1 MKRAA
6 AILLI
11 MIMFFLLIPVSY
23 AEEEP
28 ELVDV
33 TVDGKVIKV
42 KKINVLING
51 EPIQSDVPP
60 ILYDSRTLVPVRFV
74 ANYLNADIS
83 WNQEKYEATIKTQE
97 KEIILKINSSDVI
110 INGEVTKLPYNV
122 PAKLINDRT
131 MVPLRFVSE
140 TLGFDVGWIP
150 ETWTGTIDY
159 KKQDV
164 TNISMVESDGNLPKI
179 KIQTTG
185 LVSYKDIY
193 LEDPYRLVIDIP
205 RSILNL
211 ENKELLD
218 SRGIL
223 ELDVNKYP
231 IKRIRASQ
239 FSIDPDITRIVIELD
254 RYVSYKV
261 NRSKDNKQIEIDFVN
276 KVNDIRLETIGDK
289 KGVVIYNTNR
299 PDYNILRLYEPDRIV
314 IDLLDSLLEMD
325 KYKFEIESE
334 FIKGIRTSQF
344 KPDSLYNE
352 QDKIVRVVLDLK
364 EKDIKPHL
372 TTQVEDDK
380 IILFLDDDGLKNIS
394 FEKLDDGNR
403 LLQIKANR
411 RMNYYIKYDEDSK
424 MMEIR
429 LFRKYADLE
438 NGIIELNDELTD
450 YIKVE
455 NIGDYN
461 KVFVKFKKDIF
472 YNVLSSAKDDVI
484 KIKVMDKI
492 KRYSDKLIII
502 DAGHG
507 GKDPGTIGPITK
519 IKEKNIALDYA
530 FSLEKKLKELGFKTL
545 LIRDRDEYIDLY
557 DRAEKANQ
565 SNGDAFI
572 SIHFNAHDD
581 KDISGIQTL
590 YCPSYLSDVKTED
603 NYPFAEII
611 HKEIL
616 KATGAVDRGIKRRP
630 KLVVVRETKM
640 VAALL
645 ELGFVTNPYE
655 EKKIITEEYKNK
667 AIQGIVNGIVR
678 YFEAK

>member
-1 MKRAA
+1 MMKRLISV
-6 AILLI
+6 ILTML
-11 MIMFFLLIPVSY
+11 MFFLLIPLSY
-23 AEEEP
+23 AKQGP

-42 KKINVLING
+42 KKINILING

-60 ILYDSRTLVPVRFV
+60 ILYNSRTLVPVRFV

-110 INGEVTKLPYNV
+110 INGKVEKLPYNV

-140 TLGFDVGWIP
+140 ALGFDVGWIP

-164 TNISMVESDGNLPKI
+164 TNVSIVENEGRLPKI
-179 KIQTTG
+179 RIETTG
-185 LVSYKDIY
+185 LVSYKDIF

-205 RSILNL
+205 RSNLNI
-211 ENKELLD
+211 ENKEIID

-223 ELDVNKYP
+223 KLDVQKYS
-231 IKRIRASQ
+231 IKEIRASQ
-239 FSIDPDITRIVIELD
+239 FSINPDITRVVIELD
-254 RYVSYKV
+254 RDISYNVNVS
-261 NRSKDNKQIEIDFVN
+261 DKQIQIDFTN
-276 KVNDIRLETIGDK
+276 KVSNIKLETIEGK
-289 KGVVIYNTNR
+289 KGIVIYNTNR
-299 PDYNILRLYEPDRIV
+299 PDYNIIRLYEPDRIV
-314 IDLLDSLLEMD
+314 VDLLDSLLEMND
-325 KYKFEIESE
+325 NKLGIETE

-352 QDKIVRVVLDLK
+352 HDKIVRVVLDLK
-364 EKDIKPHL
+364 EKEIKPHL
-372 TTQVEDDK
+372 TTRVEDNK
-380 IILFLDDDGLKNIS
+380 IILFLDDDGLKNID
-394 FEKLDDGNR
+394 FEKLEDGSR
-403 LLQIKANR
+403 LLKIKADK
-411 RMNYYIKYDEDSK
+411 RMNYHVKYDEDGK
-424 MMEIR
+424 VMTIKF
-429 LFRKYADLE
+429 LKKYANLG
-438 NGIIELNDELTD
+438 NGIIEIRDELID

-455 NIGDYN
+455 SIGDYN
-461 KVFVKFKKDIF
+461 KVSMKVKKDIL
-472 YNVLSSAKDDVI
+472 YDILSSVKDDEI
-484 KIKVMDKI
+484 KIKFNDKV
-492 KRYSDKLIII
+492 KKYSDKLIVI

-507 GKDPGTIGPITK
+507 GKDPGTICPITK
-519 IKEKNIALDYA
+519 IKEKDLALKYA
-530 FSLEKKLKELGFKTL
+530 LSLEKRLRELGFKTL
-545 LIRDRDEYIDLY
+545 LIRNRDEYIDLY
-557 DRAEKANQ
+557 DRAEKANR

-603 NYPFAEII
+603 NYPFAETI
-611 HKEIL
+611 HEELL

-640 VAALL
+640 VAVLL
-645 ELGFVTNPYE
+645 ELGFVTNPNE
-655 EKKIITEEYKNK
+655 EKRIITQEYKDK
-667 AIQGIVNGIVR
+667 AIQGIVNGIIR
-678 YFEAK
+678 YFESK